1 MRILVTG
8 GAGFIGS
15 FTTLELLKKGFS
27 VDIVDSLEKGSQKTI
42 DKLRDILLSKKI
54 NNNRLLFHKGDIGE
68 YKFISKVFEKA
79 IHQNNP
85 IKLVIHL
92 AGLKSVEESN
102 KNPALY
108 WKSNFDKTKILLGAM
123 KEYKCKKIIFSSSA
137 TVYGDSYQESLRES
151 FDLNPISVYGKTKL
165 AVEDFLKNLYLD
177 DQGSNEWSIV
187 ILRYFNPIGAY
198 EDGSLGELFDINAAN
213 LFPQICRAALDKN
226 SVVNIF
232 GNDWETNDGT
242 PIRDYIHIIDLAYV
256 HTIIS
261 RFLVENKN
269 IFKIFNIGTG
279 VGTTVLELIKTFESV
294 NKTKIRYKFSGKR
307 KGDAKILL
315 ANSDLFYDTFSWRPK
330 RDIYNMC
337 KDGWLWVLRN
347 KSFFEN

>member
-27 VDIVDSLEKGSQKTI
+27 VDIVDSLERGSHKTI
-42 DKLRDILLSKKI
+42 DKLKAILFSKKI
-54 NNNRLLFHKGDIGE
+54 NDTRLRFHKGDIGE
-68 YKFISKVFEKA
+68 YKFLSNVFEKA

-102 KNPALY
+102 KKPALY
-108 WKSNFDKTKILLGAM
+108 WKSNFAKTQVLLDTM
-123 KEYKCKKIIFSSSA
+123 KEYNCKKIIFSSSA
-137 TVYGDSYQESLRES
+137 TVYGDSYQESLKEN

-177 DQGSNEWSIV
+177 DKGNNKWSIV

-198 EDGSLGELFDINAAN
+198 EDGSLGELNDINAVN

-226 SVVNIF
+226 HVVNIF
-232 GNDWETNDGT
+232 GDDWDTNDGT
-242 PIRDYIHIIDLAYV
+242 AIRDYIHIIDLAYA
-256 HTIIS
+256 HTITS
-261 RFLVENKN
+261 RFLEENKN

-279 VGTTVLELIKTFESV
+279 VGTTVLELIKTFENV
-294 NKTKIRYKFSGKR
+294 NKIKIRYEFSKKR

-315 ANSDLFYDTFSWRPK
+315 ANSDLFYDTFFLETK
-330 RDIYNMC
+330 KKY
-337 KDGWLWVLRN
+337 L
-347 KSFFEN
+347 